1 MTDGY
6 IQEKYDLKR
15 GGLKAGSYY
24 GNKWNSKFLRAQK
37 IFYTILEKGK
47 FKNLESFGHIETYLN
62 TGGADKFYFV
72 DLIKRG
78 DEYSEIEN
86 KEFNE
91 KFKIETKFIQ
101 PMVKSPQELSK
112 IYIEEKDLKSN
123 IILLDEKEK
132 TKNLFIEKYIE
143 FGELKEYNRRSGP
156 SNRSPWWET
165 SKQAREGRYY
175 SQSIIIDY

>member
-1 MTDGY
+1 MVINGTPNF
-6 IQEKYDLKR
+6 KSSKNFL
-15 GGLKAGSYY
+15 YY
-24 GNKWNSKFLRAQK
+24 LR
-37 IFYTILEKGK
+37 KGK

-101 PMVKSPQELSK
+101 AMVKSPRN
-112 IYIEEKDLKSN
+112 YLK
-123 IILLDEKEK
+123 
-132 TKNLFIEKYIE
+132 F
-143 FGELKEYNRRSGP
+143 
-156 SNRSPWWET
+156 T
-165 SKQAREGRYY
+165 SKRERFEV
-175 SQSIIIDY
+175 